1 MFSSC
6 AFFGLCNET
15 RNEYPEDRLA
25 HRGRAGKLSGSQLT
39 SNLLLEMKIQRN
51 TIQRYIVF
59 FLLLLTTKGEKGLN
73 IADTFPY
80 FLTYIHHKSH
90 IFCWW
95 RRTRGFLWAERN
107 FLGIWSCKPATG
119 RSFPEI
125 VCLCLHSPPGTG
137 SCSLVESLHIRTAW
151 ADHSTAHEHHLVKKT
166 VLE

>member
-15 RNEYPEDRLA
+15 RNEYPEDRQGES
-25 HRGRAGKLSGSQLT
+25 RQTIRLT
-39 SNLLLEMKIQRN
+39 TDIKSVIRDKNTKEYNTKI
-51 TIQRYIVF
+51 YSF